1 VRVLVDTSVW
11 SLALRRGAA
20 ESVSVPAQ
28 ALRSLLADHRIQM
41 IGPIRQELLSGIRD
55 ERQFDRLAK
64 HLAAFSDIPLATDD
78 YVTAARFYNLCRS
91 KGLQGSNTDFLI
103 CAISVRHGLAIYTT
117 DRDFASFAKHL
128 PLVLYRPED
137 LV

>member
-1 VRVLVDTSVW
+1 MRVLVDTSVW

-64 HLAAFSDIPLATDD
+64 HL
-78 YVTAARFYNLCRS
+78 
-91 KGLQGSNTDFLI
+91 
-103 CAISVRHGLAIYTT
+103 
-117 DRDFASFAKHL
+117 